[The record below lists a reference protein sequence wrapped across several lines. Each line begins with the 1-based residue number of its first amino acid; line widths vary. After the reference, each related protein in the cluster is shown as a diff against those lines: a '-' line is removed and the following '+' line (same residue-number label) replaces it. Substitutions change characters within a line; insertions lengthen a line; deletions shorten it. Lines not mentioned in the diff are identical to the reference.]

1 MNTIRYNPIKKE
13 KNMAEFKKLTTTDDI
28 KEIIQSAFDT
38 TLDISGDWGYTLE
51 NATTISS
58 TDGIPKALFEHK
70 LSSMRAYIEMNMTL
84 PKEDRYG
91 SININELDR
100 EEIKKD
106 NRVYDKVTY
115 EISAMREDR
124 YASFIEEYKDG
135 YGKDW
140 FDMDEHFRNRK
151 LATLI
156 RKEVYWF
163 DVSDI

>member
-1 MNTIRYNPIKKE
+1 
-13 KNMAEFKKLTTTDDI
+13 MAEFKKLTSTNDI

-38 TLDISGDWGYTLE
+38 TLDISGDWGYTLD
-51 NATTISS
+51 NATIISS
-58 TDGIPKALFEHK
+58 TDGISTALFEHK

-91 SININELDR
+91 SINVNEIDR
-100 EEIKKD
+100 ELIRED
-106 NRVYDKVTY
+106 NKIYDKVTY

-135 YGKDW
+135 YGKEW
-140 FDMDEHFRNRK
+140 FDIEEHFRNRK

-156 RKEVYWF
+156 REEVYWF
-163 DVSDI
+163 YVSDILDS